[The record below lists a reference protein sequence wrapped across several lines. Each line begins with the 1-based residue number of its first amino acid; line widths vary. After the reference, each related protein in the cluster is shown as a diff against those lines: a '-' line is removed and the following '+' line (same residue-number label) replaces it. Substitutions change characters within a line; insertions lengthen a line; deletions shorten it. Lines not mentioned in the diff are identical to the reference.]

1 MKVKN
6 IRNKKAFFTEVNRCA
21 GKVELFTSDG
31 DILNLKSTLCQYI
44 ALTQM
49 FDDDNAIVC
58 ELKLSN
64 PDDYALIQ
72 EYLILDD

>member
-1 MKVKN
+1 MKLKN
-6 IRNKKAFFTEVNRCA
+6 IRNKKAFFHEVNRCT

-64 PDDYALIQ
+64 PEDYDLIQ
-72 EYLILDD
+72 EYLILDE